1 MMGSDR
7 PMSEKLTIQFPKP
20 LPASDD
26 CLPHAAM
33 ALGSIRGV
41 GTRPA
46 KGLVS
51 RLVIQE
57 QMGSW
62 VMYRLDADGGFVGDT
77 WHPTRED
84 AIAEAGRE
92 FGIEALPH
100 PIPAAGAGEGR
111 EEVSG
116 E

>member
-1 MMGSDR
+1 
-7 PMSEKLTIQFPKP
+7 MSEKLTIQ
-20 LPASDD
+20 LPRPMPACDD

-33 ALGSIRGV
+33 ALGSVRGS

-46 KGLVS
+46 PALVS

-84 AIAEAGRE
+84 ALKEAKRE
-92 FGIEALPH
+92 FGV
-100 PIPAAGAGEGR
+100 
-111 EEVSG
+111 EVPG
-116 E
+116 PL

>member
-1 MMGSDR
+1 MN
-7 PMSEKLTIQFPKP
+7 EKLTINLPKP
-20 LPASDD
+20 RPASDD

-46 KGLVS
+46 PKLVS

-57 QMGSW
+57 QLGSW
-62 VMYRLDADGGFVGDT
+62 VMYRMDSEGGFVGDT

-84 AIAEAGRE
+84 ALSEAKRE
-92 FGIEALPH
+92 FGIDIEP
-100 PIPAAGAGEGR
+100 
-111 EEVSG
+111 
-116 E
+116 

>member
-1 MMGSDR
+1 MTKD
-7 PMSEKLTIQFPKP
+7 KLTIELPTPK
-20 LPASDD
+20 PASDN

-41 GTRPA
+41 GTRPTTA
-46 KGLVS
+46 MVT

-62 VMYRLDADGGFVGDT
+62 VMYRLDANGGFVGDT

-84 AIAEAGRE
+84 AIAEARRE
-92 FGIEALPH
+92 FDIQQVDL
-100 PIPAAGAGEGR
+100 
-111 EEVSG
+111 
-116 E
+116 

>member
-1 MMGSDR
+1 M
-7 PMSEKLTIQFPKP
+7 PEKLTIQLPHPK
-20 LPASDD
+20 PASDD

-46 KGLVS
+46 PKLVA

-57 QMGSW
+57 QLGSW
-62 VMYRLDADGGFVGDT
+62 VMYRLDGDGGFVGDT

-84 AIAEAGRE
+84 ALKQARSE
-92 FGIEALPH
+92 FGV
-100 PIPAAGAGEGR
+100 
-111 EEVSG
+111 EVVLQSTDK
-116 E
+116 